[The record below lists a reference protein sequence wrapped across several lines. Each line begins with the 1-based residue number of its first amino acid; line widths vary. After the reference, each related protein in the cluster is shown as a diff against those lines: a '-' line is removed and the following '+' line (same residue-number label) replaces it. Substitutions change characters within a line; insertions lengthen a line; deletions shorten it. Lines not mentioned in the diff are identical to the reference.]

1 MTAYQERPWLGLYQP
16 GQPADITP
24 ACGDALAMWRG
35 GAGAAGA
42 AARPFLYYFGTA
54 VTGAAVD
61 ADSDALAAALAA
73 RGLRRGDRLALFL
86 QNVPQFVIALLA
98 AWKLGAIAVPVNPM
112 LKERE
117 LRYVLA
123 DSGAR
128 AVISLQDLWNSV
140 GARAAAGTEVTVAV
154 TTSPLDYLEDDQVPP
169 VLAGVSRL
177 ATPGAADLGDL
188 LREHAGQ
195 RPDPVAL
202 GPDDVALLTYTSGT
216 TGEPK
221 GAMNTHGNVVFNAC
235 AFRQWMSLTPRDV
248 VLGGAPLF
256 HITGLIAH
264 VAVGMLVP
272 MPVVLGYRF
281 EPATIIRLAERY
293 RCTFTVMA
301 ITAFTALANDPS
313 AAGADLS
320 SLTKA
325 YSGGAPIAPSI
336 VERFEREVGPYIRNV
351 YGLTET
357 TSPSHAVPFGRRAPV
372 DQASGALSV
381 GVPVFNTVARI
392 VDDDGK
398 ELPPGEAG
406 EIATSGP
413 MVVPGYWNRPDATA
427 RTLPGGELRTGDV
440 GFMDRDGW
448 FYLVDRKKDMIVAS
462 GYKVWP
468 REVEDTLVRHP
479 AVREAAVIGVPDAYR
494 GETVW
499 AYVSLRPGASATPEE
514 LTAFCR
520 AELAAYKYPRRIE
533 VLPDLPKTPTGK
545 LLRREL
551 RKRAVGD
558 LSIIPS
564 EIIDKAAPL
573 AKADKQSAA
582 A

>member
-1 MTAYQERPWLGLYQP
+1 MSGYQDRPWLGLYQP
-16 GQPADITP
+16 GKPANIMP
-24 ACGDALAMWRG
+24 EYGDAVAMWHG
-35 GAGAAGA
+35 GAGAVEAAGS
-42 AARPFLYYFGTA
+42 PFLYYFDTA
-54 VTGAAVD
+54 VTGATVG
-61 ADSDALAAALAA
+61 ADSDALAVALAA
-73 RGLRRGDRLALFL
+73 YGLGRGDRIALFL
-86 QNVPQFVIALLA
+86 QNVPQFAIAMLA

-128 AVISLQDLWNSV
+128 VIISLQDLWNSV
-140 GARAAAGTEVTVAV
+140 AAGAADGTEVSVAI
-154 TTSPLDYLEDDQVPP
+154 TTSPLDYLDGQPP
-169 VLAGVSRL
+169 PALGGVWRM
-177 ATPGAADLGDL
+177 ATPGAVDLGEL
-188 LREHAGQ
+188 VRRHAGD
-195 RPDPVAL
+195 RPAPVAL
-202 GPDDVALLTYTSGT
+202 GPGDVALLTYTSGT
-216 TGEPK
+216 TGDPK

-235 AFRQWMSLTPRDV
+235 VFRDWMSLTPGDV

-264 VAVGMLVP
+264 MAVGMLVP
-272 MPVVLGYRF
+272 MPIVLGYRF

-313 AAGADLS
+313 VADADLS

-336 VERFEREVGPYIRNV
+336 VERFEREIGPYIRNV

-372 DQASGALSV
+372 DRVSGALSV
-381 GVPVFNTVARI
+381 GIPVFNTVARI
-392 VDDDGK
+392 LDDAGN
-398 ELPPGEAG
+398 ELPFGEVG

-427 RTLPGGELRTGDV
+427 RTIPGGELRTGDV
-440 GFMDRDGW
+440 GFMDREGW

-479 AVREAAVIGVPDAYR
+479 AVREAAVIGVPDPYR

-499 AYVSLRPGASATPEE
+499 AYVSLRPGASATPAE
-514 LTAFCR
+514 LIEFCR
-520 AELAAYKYPRRIE
+520 VEMAAYKYPRHIE
-533 VLPDLPKTPTGK
+533 VLPDLPKTSTGK

-551 RKRAVGD
+551 RRHATG
-558 LSIIPS
+558 S
-564 EIIDKAAPL
+564 
-573 AKADKQSAA
+573 
-582 A
+582 

>member
-1 MTAYQERPWLGLYQP
+1 VSGYRERPWLGLYQP
-16 GQPADITP
+16 GKPADITP
-24 ACGDALAMWRG
+24 EFSDALAMWHG
-35 GAGAAGA
+35 GAGAGGA
-42 AARPFLYYFGTA
+42 AGRPFLYYFDTA
-54 VTGAAVD
+54 VTGAAVES
-61 ADSDALAAALAA
+61 DSAALAAALAA
-73 RGLRRGDRLALFL
+73 RGVGPGDRIALFL
-86 QNVPQFVIALLA
+86 QNVPQFVIAMLA
-98 AWKLGAIAVPVNPM
+98 AWKVGAIVVPVNPM

-123 DSGAR
+123 DSGAK
-128 AVISLQDLWNSV
+128 AVISLQDLWNAV
-140 GARAAAGTEVTVAV
+140 GVKAVEGTEVTVAI
-154 TTSPLDYLEDDQVPP
+154 TTSPLDYLDHPP
-169 VLAGVSRL
+169 PPALDGVSRM
-177 ATPGAADLGDL
+177 ATPGAVDLGEL
-188 LREHAGQ
+188 VREHTGEH
-195 RPDPVAL
+195 PPPVAL
-202 GPDDVALLTYTSGT
+202 GPGAVALLTYTSGT
-216 TGEPK
+216 TGDPK

-235 AFRQWMSLTPRDV
+235 TFRDWMSLTRGDV

-272 MPVVLGYRF
+272 MPIVLGYRF
-281 EPATIIRLAERY
+281 EPATIIGLAERH

-313 AAGADLS
+313 VKEADLS

-325 YSGGAPIAPSI
+325 YSGGAPIAPSM
-336 VERFEREVGPYIRNV
+336 VERFEREVGPYIHNV

-372 DQASGALSV
+372 DEASGALSV

-392 VDDDGK
+392 LDDEGN
-398 ELPPGEAG
+398 ELPPGQVG

-413 MVVPGYWNRPDATA
+413 MVVPGYWNRPDATE

-479 AVREAAVIGVPDAYR
+479 AVREAAVIGVPDPYR

-499 AYVSLRPGASATPEE
+499 AYVSLRPGAAATSAE
-514 LTAFCR
+514 LIEFCR
-520 AELAAYKYPRRIE
+520 AELAAYKYPRHVE
-533 VLPDLPKTPTGK
+533 VLADLPKTPTGK

-551 RKRAVGD
+551 RQRAAGG
-558 LSIIPS
+558 
-564 EIIDKAAPL
+564 
-573 AKADKQSAA
+573 
-582 A
+582 

>member
-1 MTAYQERPWLGLYQP
+1 MSGYRERPWLGLYQP

-24 ACGDALAMWRG
+24 EYGDALAMWHG
-35 GAGAAGA
+35 GAGSDGA
-42 AARPFLYYFGTA
+42 ADRPFLYYFDTA
-54 VTGAAVD
+54 VTGAAVE

-73 RGLRRGDRLALFL
+73 RGLGRGDRVALFL
-86 QNVPQFVIALLA
+86 QNVPQFVIAMLA

-123 DSGAR
+123 DSGAK

-140 GARAAAGTEVTVAV
+140 AARAAEGTEVTVAIA
-154 TTSPLDYLEDDQVPP
+154 TSPLDYLDQQPP
-169 VLAGVSRL
+169 SLLGGVRRV
-177 ATPGAADLGDL
+177 AAPGAADFGDL
-188 LREHAGQ
+188 VREYGGK
-195 RPDPVAL
+195 RPAPVAL
-202 GPDDVALLTYTSGT
+202 GPHDVALLTYTSGT
-216 TGEPK
+216 TGDPK

-235 AFRQWMSLTPRDV
+235 TFRDWMSLTPRDV

-272 MPVVLGYRF
+272 MPIVLGYRF

-313 AAGADLS
+313 VAGADLS

-325 YSGGAPIAPSI
+325 YSGGAPIAPSM
-336 VERFEREVGPYIRNV
+336 VERFEREVGPYIHNV

-372 DQASGALSV
+372 DPASGALSV
-381 GVPVFNTVARI
+381 GVPVFSTVVRI
-392 VDDDGK
+392 LDDAGN
-398 ELPPGEAG
+398 ELPPGQVG

-413 MVVPGYWNRPDATA
+413 MVVPGYWNRPDATE

-440 GFMDRDGW
+440 GFMDSDGW

-479 AVREAAVIGVPDAYR
+479 AVREAAVVGVPDPYR

-499 AYVSLRPGASATPEE
+499 AYVSLRPGTSATPAE
-514 LTAFCR
+514 LTEFCR
-520 AELAAYKYPRRIE
+520 AELAAYKYPRHIE

-551 RKRAVGD
+551 RQRAVGG
-558 LSIIPS
+558 
-564 EIIDKAAPL
+564 
-573 AKADKQSAA
+573 
-582 A
+582 

>member
-1 MTAYQERPWLGLYQP
+1 MSGYQERPWLGLYQP
-16 GQPADITP
+16 GQPADIAP

-35 GAGAAGA
+35 GAGSGTAAG
-42 AARPFLYYFGTA
+42 RPFLYYFDTP
-54 VTGAAVD
+54 VTGAVID

-73 RGLRRGDRLALFL
+73 RGLRRGDRVALFL

-123 DSGAR
+123 DSGAK
-128 AVISLQDLWNSV
+128 AIISLQDLWH
-140 GARAAAGTEVTVAV
+140 ATAAQAVAGTQVTVAV
-154 TTSPLDYLEDDQVPP
+154 TTSPLDYLAGEATPP
-169 VLAGVSRL
+169 PLLTGVVRTP
-177 ATPGAADLGDL
+177 TPGAADLGGL
-188 LREHAGQ
+188 LREHAGE
-195 RPDPVAL
+195 RPAPVTL
-202 GPDDVALLTYTSGT
+202 GPGDVALLTYTSGT
-216 TGEPK
+216 TGDPK

-235 AFRQWMSLTPRDV
+235 TFRDWMSLTPRDV

-264 VAVGMLVP
+264 IAVGMLVP

-281 EPATIIRLAERY
+281 EPATIIRLAELH

-301 ITAFTALANDPS
+301 ITAFTALANDPAVAS
-313 AAGADLS
+313 ADLS

-336 VERFEREVGPYIRNV
+336 VERFEREVGPYIHNV

-381 GVPVFNTVARI
+381 GVPVYNTVVRI
-392 VDDDGK
+392 LGDDGQ
-398 ELPPGEAG
+398 ELPPGEVG
-406 EIATSGP
+406 EIATRGP
-413 MVVPGYWNRPDATA
+413 MVVPGYWNRPDATE

-440 GFMDRDGW
+440 GFMDGDGW

-468 REVEDTLVRHP
+468 REVEDTLLRHP
-479 AVREAAVIGVPDAYR
+479 AVREAAVVGVPDAYR

-499 AYVSLRPGASATPEE
+499 AYVSLRPGAAATPEE
-514 LTAFCR
+514 LTEFCR
-520 AELAAYKYPRRIE
+520 GELAAYKYPRRVE
-533 VLPDLPKTPTGK
+533 VLADLPKTPTGK

-551 RKRAVGD
+551 RERA
-558 LSIIPS
+558 
-564 EIIDKAAPL
+564 IDG
-573 AKADKQSAA
+573 
-582 A
+582 

>member
-1 MTAYQERPWLGLYQP
+1 VSVYRDRPWLGLYQT
-16 GQPADITP
+16 GKPADIAP
-24 ACGDALAMWRG
+24 SHGDALAMWRG
-35 GAGAAGA
+35 GAGSAEGA
-42 AARPFLYYFGTA
+42 HRPFLFYFDTSL
-54 VTGAAVD
+54 TGADVD
-61 ADSDALAAALAA
+61 ADSDALAVALAA
-73 RGLRRGDRLALFL
+73 RGLGRGDRIALFL
-86 QNVPQFVIALLA
+86 QNVPQFVIGLLA

-117 LRYVLA
+117 LRYVLV
-123 DSGAR
+123 DSGAK
-128 AVISLQDLWNSV
+128 AIVSLQDLWNSV
-140 GARAAAGTEVTVAV
+140 GARAVTGTSVTVAV
-154 TTSPLDYLEDDQVPP
+154 TTSPLDYLTEVPP
-169 VLAGVSRL
+169 LLASFARV
-177 ATPGAADLGDL
+177 ATPGAVDFGELV
-188 LREHAGQ
+188 RSHAGA
-195 RPDPVAL
+195 RPAPVTL

-216 TGEPK
+216 TGDPK

-235 AFRQWMSLTPRDV
+235 AYREWMSLTPRDV

-264 VAVGMLVP
+264 VAVAMLVP
-272 MPVVLGYRF
+272 MPIVLGYRF
-281 EPATIIRLAERY
+281 EPATIIRLAERHC
-293 RCTFTVMA
+293 CTFTVMA

-313 AAGADLS
+313 VTAADLS

-336 VERFEREVGPYIRNV
+336 VERFEREVGPYIHNI

-372 DQASGALSV
+372 DPASGALSV
-381 GVPVFNTVARI
+381 GVPVFNTVVRI
-392 VDDDGK
+392 LDDAGK
-398 ELPPGEAG
+398 ELPPGEVG

-413 MVVPGYWNRPDATA
+413 MVVPGYWNRPDATKA
-427 RTLPGGELRTGDV
+427 TLPGGELRTGDV
-440 GFMDRDGW
+440 GFMDSDGW

-462 GYKVWP
+462 GFKVWP

-499 AYVSLRPGASATPEE
+499 AFVSLRPGASATPEE
-514 LTAFCR
+514 LTDFCR

-533 VLPDLPKTPTGK
+533 IVPDLPKTPTGK

-551 RKRAVGD
+551 RQRTAGT
-558 LSIIPS
+558 
-564 EIIDKAAPL
+564 
-573 AKADKQSAA
+573 
-582 A
+582 

>member
-1 MTAYQERPWLGLYQP
+1 MSA
-16 GQPADITP
+16 
-24 ACGDALAMWRG
+24 
-35 GAGAAGA
+35 
-42 AARPFLYYFGTA
+42 
-54 VTGAAVD
+54 
-61 ADSDALAAALAA
+61 
-73 RGLRRGDRLALFL
+73 
-86 QNVPQFVIALLA
+86 
-98 AWKLGAIAVPVNPM
+98 
-112 LKERE
+112 
-117 LRYVLA
+117 
-123 DSGAR
+123 
-128 AVISLQDLWNSV
+128 
-140 GARAAAGTEVTVAV
+140 
-154 TTSPLDYLEDDQVPP
+154 
-169 VLAGVSRL
+169 
-177 ATPGAADLGDL
+177 PGAADLGEL
-188 LREHAGQ
+188 VREHAGL
-195 RPDPVAL
+195 RPAPVTL

-235 AFRQWMSLTPRDV
+235 TFRDWMSLTPRDV

-272 MPVVLGYRF
+272 MPIVLGYRF

-313 AAGADLS
+313 AAAADLS
-320 SLTKA
+320 ALTKA
-325 YSGGAPIAPSI
+325 YSGGAPIAPSM

-357 TSPSHAVPFGRRAPV
+357 TSPSHAVPLGRRAPV
-372 DQASGALSV
+372 DPASGALSV
-381 GVPVFNTVARI
+381 GVPVFNTVVRI
-392 VDDDGK
+392 LDDAGN
-398 ELPPGEAG
+398 ELPPGEVG

-468 REVEDTLVRHP
+468 REVEDALVRHP
-479 AVREAAVIGVPDAYR
+479 AVREAAVVGVPDPYR

-499 AYVSLRPGASATPEE
+499 AYVSLRPGAAATPAE
-514 LTAFCR
+514 LIEFCR
-520 AELAAYKYPRRIE
+520 AELAAYKYPRRVEI
-533 VLPDLPKTPTGK
+533 LPDLPKTPTGK

-551 RKRAVGD
+551 RNRAG
-558 LSIIPS
+558 
-564 EIIDKAAPL
+564 
-573 AKADKQSAA
+573 
-582 A
+582 

>member
-1 MTAYQERPWLGLYQP
+1 MSGYRERPWLGLYQP

-24 ACGDALAMWRG
+24 SYGDALAMWHG
-35 GAGAAGA
+35 GAGSGA
-42 AARPFLYYFGTA
+42 AAGRPFLYYFDTA
-54 VTGAAVD
+54 VTGATVE
-61 ADSDALAAALAA
+61 ADSDALAVALAA
-73 RGLRRGDRLALFL
+73 GGLGRGDRVALFL
-86 QNVPQFVIALLA
+86 QNVPQFVIAMLA

-117 LRYVLA
+117 LRYQLA

-128 AVISLQDLWNSV
+128 ALISLQDLWNSIA
-140 GARAAAGTEVTVAV
+140 ARAVAGTAVTLAV
-154 TTSPLDYLEDDQVPP
+154 TTSPLDYLDQPP
-169 VLAGVSRL
+169 PAPLAGVARA
-177 ATPGAADLGDL
+177 ATTGAADFGALVRAHRGK
-188 LREHAGQ
+188 
-195 RPDPVAL
+195 RPAPVTL

-216 TGEPK
+216 TGDPK
-221 GAMNTHGNVVFNAC
+221 GAMNTHGNVVFNSC
-235 AFRQWMSLTPRDV
+235 TLRDWMSLTERDV

-281 EPATIIRLAERY
+281 EPATIIALAERY
-293 RCTFTVMA
+293 RCTFTLMA
-301 ITAFTALANDPS
+301 ITAFTALANDPA

-325 YSGGAPIAPSI
+325 YSGGAPIAPSM
-336 VERFEREVGPYIRNV
+336 VERFEREVGPYIHNI

-372 DQASGALSV
+372 DPASGALSV
-381 GVPVFNTVARI
+381 GVPVFSTVARI
-392 VDDDGK
+392 LDDTGN
-398 ELPPGEAG
+398 ELPPGAVG
-406 EIATSGP
+406 EIATRGP
-413 MVVPGYWNRPDATA
+413 MVVPGYWNRPDATEQ
-427 RTLPGGELRTGDV
+427 TLPGGELRTGDV

-468 REVEDTLVRHP
+468 REVEDTLARHP
-479 AVREAAVIGVPDAYR
+479 AVREAAVVGVPDAYR

-499 AYVSLRPGASATPEE
+499 AYVSLRPGAAATPEE

-520 AELAAYKYPRRIE
+520 AELAAYKYPRHLEI
-533 VLPDLPKTPTGK
+533 LPELPKTPTGK

-551 RKRAVGD
+551 RQRAAGG
-558 LSIIPS
+558 
-564 EIIDKAAPL
+564 
-573 AKADKQSAA
+573 
-582 A
+582 

>member
-1 MTAYQERPWLGLYQP
+1 VSGYRERPWLGLYQP

-24 ACGDALAMWRG
+24 EYGDALAMWHG
-35 GAGAAGA
+35 GAGAGQAAG
-42 AARPFLYYFGTA
+42 RPFLYYFDTA
-54 VTGAAVD
+54 VTGATVE
-61 ADSDALAAALAA
+61 ADSDALAVALAA
-73 RGLRRGDRLALFL
+73 RGVVLGDRIALFL
-86 QNVPQFVIALLA
+86 QNVPQFVIAMLA
-98 AWKLGAIAVPVNPM
+98 AWKLGAIVVPVNPM
-112 LKERE
+112 LKRRE

-123 DSGAR
+123 DAGAK
-128 AVISLQDLWNSV
+128 AIISLQDRWNSV
-140 GARAAAGTEVTVAV
+140 GAAAAEGTGVTVAI
-154 TTSPLDYLEDDQVPP
+154 TTSPLDYLDQQPPP
-169 VLAGVSRL
+169 VLAGVSRE
-177 ATPGAADLGDL
+177 ATPGAADFGELV
-188 LREHAGQ
+188 RAHAGR
-195 RPDPVAL
+195 RPAAVTL
-202 GPDDVALLTYTSGT
+202 SPDDVALLTYTSGT
-216 TGEPK
+216 TGDPK

-235 AFRQWMSLTPRDV
+235 TYRDWMSLTPRDV

-264 VAVGMLVP
+264 AAVGMLVP

-313 AAGADLS
+313 VAGADLS

-336 VERFEREVGPYIRNV
+336 VERFEREVGPYIHNV

-372 DQASGALSV
+372 DPASGAISV
-381 GVPVFNTVARI
+381 GVPVFNAVVRI
-392 VDDDGK
+392 LDDAGR
-398 ELPPGEAG
+398 ELPPGEVG
-406 EIATSGP
+406 EIATRGP
-413 MVVPGYWNRPDATA
+413 MIVPGYWNRPEATEQ
-427 RTLPGGELRTGDV
+427 TLPGGELRTGDV
-440 GFMDRDGW
+440 GFMDREGW
-448 FYLVDRKKDMIVAS
+448 FYLVDMKKDMIVAS

-479 AVREAAVIGVPDAYR
+479 AVREAAVVGVPDPYR

-499 AYVSLRPGASATPEE
+499 AYVSLRPGAAATPAE
-514 LTAFCR
+514 LTEFCR
-520 AELAAYKYPRRIE
+520 AELAAYKYPRHIE

-551 RKRAVGD
+551 RQRAVG
-558 LSIIPS
+558 
-564 EIIDKAAPL
+564 A
-573 AKADKQSAA
+573 
-582 A
+582 

>member
-1 MTAYQERPWLGLYQP
+1 MSYQERPWLGLYQP

-24 ACGDALAMWRG
+24 EYGDALALWHG
-35 GAGAAGA
+35 GAGAAEA
-42 AARPFLYYFGTA
+42 AGRPFLYYFGTA
-54 VTGAAVD
+54 VTGGAVQ
-61 ADSDALAAALAA
+61 ADSDALAVALAA
-73 RGLRRGDRLALFL
+73 RGLGRGDRIALFL
-86 QNVPQFVIALLA
+86 QNVPQFVIAMLA
-98 AWKLGAIAVPVNPM
+98 AWKLGAVVVPVNPM

-123 DSGAR
+123 DSGAK
-128 AVISLQDLWNSV
+128 ALISLPDLWNSV
-140 GARAAAGTEVTVAV
+140 GARAVAGTGVTVAV
-154 TTSPLDYLEDDQVPP
+154 TTSPLDYLEHPPPP
-169 VLAGVSRL
+169 VLAGVSRV

-188 LREHAGQ
+188 VRAYGGK
-195 RPDPVAL
+195 RPAPVSLSPA
-202 GPDDVALLTYTSGT
+202 DVALLTYTSGT

-235 AFRQWMSLTPRDV
+235 ALRDWMRLTPRDV

-281 EPATIIRLAERY
+281 EPATIIALAERY
-293 RCTFTVMA
+293 RCTFTMMA
-301 ITAFTALANDPS
+301 ITAFTALANDP
-313 AAGADLS
+313 AVAGADLS

-325 YSGGAPIAPSI
+325 YSGGAPIAPSM

-357 TSPSHAVPFGRRAPV
+357 TSPSHAVPLGRRAPV
-372 DQASGALSV
+372 DPASGALSV

-392 VDDDGK
+392 LDDAGN
-398 ELPPGEAG
+398 ELPPGAVG
-406 EIATSGP
+406 EIATRGP
-413 MVVPGYWNRPDATA
+413 MVVPGYWNRPEATE

-440 GFMDRDGW
+440 GFMDSDGW

-468 REVEDTLVRHP
+468 REVEDTLARHP
-479 AVREAAVIGVPDAYR
+479 AVREAAVVGVPDPYR

-499 AYVSLRPGASATPEE
+499 AYVSLRPGASATPGE
-514 LTAFCR
+514 LTEFCR
-520 AELAAYKYPRRIE
+520 AELAAYKYPRHIE

-551 RKRAVGD
+551 RQRAVGG
-558 LSIIPS
+558 
-564 EIIDKAAPL
+564 
-573 AKADKQSAA
+573 
-582 A
+582 